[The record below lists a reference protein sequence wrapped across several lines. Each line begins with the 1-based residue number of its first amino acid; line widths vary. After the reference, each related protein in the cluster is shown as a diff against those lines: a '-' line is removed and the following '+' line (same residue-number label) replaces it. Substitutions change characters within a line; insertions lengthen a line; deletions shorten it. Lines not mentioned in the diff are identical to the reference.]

1 MANPAPTAAASAF
14 QLKAHLYP
22 LSVLYI
28 AESDLDQIAEQLKA
42 RVAMAPN
49 FFRDNPVIVDL
60 SQLGRG
66 QAEPDFE
73 ALLALIRRFEM
84 IPLGLRGVAGVARE
98 RAGAAGFTLLGDAR
112 PGSEKRAAE
121 PAPQP
126 VSEPIPQPAPAT
138 GNPTLVVEQAVR
150 SGHQIYARGAD
161 LVVLAPVNAG
171 AEVLADGNIHIYAP
185 LRGRALAG
193 ASGNDTARIFCDCLE
208 AELISIAGCYQLSDD
223 LPADTHRKRVAIR
236 LLNDRLQYDLLNA

>member
-1 MANPAPTAAASAF
+1 MANPAPSATSSAF

-28 AESDLDQIAEQLKA
+28 VDSDLALIAEQLKA

-49 FFRDNPVIVDL
+49 FFQNNPVIVDL
-60 SQLGRG
+60 SQLGPHSDT
-66 QAEPDFE
+66 PDFE
-73 ALLALIRRFEM
+73 GLLSLIREFQM
-84 IPLGLRGVAGVARE
+84 IPLGLRGIGGAARG
-98 RAGAAGFTLLGDAR
+98 RAEAAGFTLLSDAR
-112 PGSEKRAAE
+112 PGSERKAPEAATE
-121 PAPQP
+121 PAPA
-126 VSEPIPQPAPAT
+126 PAP
-138 GNPTLVVEQAVR
+138 PPISSSTLVIDQAVR

-171 AEVLADGNIHIYAP
+171 AEVLADGHIHIYAP

-193 ASGNDTARIFCDCLE
+193 ASGNADARIFCDSLE

-223 LPADTHRKRVAIR
+223 LPEATHRKRVAIR
-236 LLNDRLQYDLLNA
+236 LQNERLQYDLLNT